1 MKGRIKE
8 SRLVYKSEWLEVYED
23 FISVNKRP
31 EIQQRKKESD
41 NHIKLYNKIKMPQDC
56 ATIIPI
62 FPDGSILMIESYR
75 HGVNTVFLELPGGLI
90 NNKEQP
96 NEAALKELQEET
108 GYACKT
114 LEAKGWYYVWPS
126 KVNQKNFVFL
136 AKQLEKVSGQRL
148 EDTESAK
155 IHTLSKE
162 EIIRK
167 LRNREIQS
175 AETIAALCY
184 GYISYY

>member
-1 MKGRIKE
+1 
-8 SRLVYKSEWLEVYED
+8 
-23 FISVNKRP
+23 
-31 EIQQRKKESD
+31 
-41 NHIKLYNKIKMPQDC
+41 
-56 ATIIPI
+56 
-62 FPDGSILMIESYR
+62 MIESYR
-75 HGVNTVFLELPGGLI
+75 HGVNTVILELPGGLI

-155 IHTLSKE
+155 IHILSKE

>member
-1 MKGRIKE
+1 MKGKIKE

-62 FPDGSILMIESYR
+62 FSDGSILMIESYR
-75 HGVNTVFLELPGGLI
+75 HGVNTVILELPSGGLI

-126 KVNQKNFVFL
+126 KVNQKNLYFYQTIGKGFRSKVRRYRECKNPYTFERRNNKEIK
-136 AKQLEKVSGQRL
+136 KQRNTKCRNHSCSL
-148 EDTESAK
+148 
-155 IHTLSKE
+155 
-162 EIIRK
+162 
-167 LRNREIQS
+167 LRVD
-175 AETIAALCY
+175 
-184 GYISYY
+184 